1 MNKII
6 NIILSLI
13 LILSLTSCWPIAYL
27 FSKEPNRFFL
37 NSQPFTYFGKY
48 SGYGDYAKECR
59 NLNPPHPDY
68 FFRYK
73 NNVEPSRTCAS
84 YQRYLCHTNIT
95 CKKHQDKEER
105 RKCELDA
112 ESYFLKSWQN
122 KEGNFIDR
130 VDATKRYCD
139 RIKKQC
145 DAAPKD
151 DYSCRR

>member
-1 MNKII
+1 MLNNLIKIFVI
-6 NIILSLI
+6 TTFALSTISCSSNTFARREGLVILTLGLLPGKSE
-13 LILSLTSCWPIAYL
+13 CE
-27 FSKEPNRFFL
+27 KR
-37 NSQPFTYFGKY
+37 TYYGKL
-48 SGYGDYAKECR
+48 GGHAK
-59 NLNPPHPDY
+59 
-68 FFRYK
+68 RYD
-73 NNVEPSRTCAS
+73 NGVNPSRTCVH
-84 YQRYLCHTNIT
+84 YQEYLCHTNIT